1 MKILQINTCNF
12 GSTGKIMLSIQ
23 KTCCDSGHEAFVAY
37 AKSRSNLRG
46 KKLGDI
52 LIGSILSRNLHLL
65 LGNITGFNGCFSYFS
80 TLNFLRRVKKISPDV
95 IHLHNLHNGYI
106 NLPLLFKFIKKHN
119 IRTVWTLHDCWAFT
133 GHCPYFTLA
142 KCDKWKSGCYG
153 CPIYKEY
160 PASLFDNSK
169 FMYSLKKSWFTGVS
183 DLTIVTPSKWLG
195 DLVKQSFLGEYPVKV
210 INNGIDLSV
219 FKPTESDFRKRYNC
233 EDIFL
238 VLGVAFPWSK
248 RKGIDVFI
256 ELSKQLDSKYQIVLV
271 GTDDNIDKQLPQNII
286 SIHRTHNQ
294 AELAEI
300 YSACD
305 LFVNPTREE
314 NYPTVNMESIACG
327 TPVLTFNTGG
337 SGEIPDNTCGIVVSE
352 NTVEAVLEKITEI
365 FDSRPFIKADCLK
378 RAQSFAAEEKY
389 AEYIKLYRKNL
400 C

>member
-1 MKILQINTCNF
+1 M
-12 GSTGKIMLSIQ
+12 
-23 KTCCDSGHEAFVAY
+23 
-37 AKSRSNLRG
+37 
-46 KKLGDI
+46 
-52 LIGSILSRNLHLL
+52 
-65 LGNITGFNGCFSYFS
+65 
-80 TLNFLRRVKKISPDV
+80 
-95 IHLHNLHNGYI
+95 
-106 NLPLLFKFIKKHN
+106 
-119 IRTVWTLHDCWAFT
+119 
-133 GHCPYFTLA
+133 
-142 KCDKWKSGCYG
+142 
-153 CPIYKEY
+153 
-160 PASLFDNSK
+160 AS
-169 FMYSLKKSWFTGVS
+169 
-183 DLTIVTPSKWLG
+183 
-195 DLVKQSFLGEYPVKV
+195 
-210 INNGIDLSV
+210 
-219 FKPTESDFRKRYNC
+219 
-233 EDIFL
+233 
-238 VLGVAFPWSK
+238 PWSE

-305 LFVNPTREE
+305 LFVNPTKEE

>member
-23 KTCCDSGHEAFVAY
+23 KACRDNGHEAFVAY

-46 KKLGDI
+46 KKQGDI

-80 TLNFLRRVKKISPDV
+80 TLNFLRRVKKISPDI

-142 KCDKWKSGCYG
+142 QCEKWKSGCCG

-169 FMYSLKKSWFTGVS
+169 FMYSLKKKWFTGVS
-183 DLTIVTPSKWLG
+183 GLTIVTPSKWLG
-195 DLVKQSFLGEYPVKV
+195 DLVKQSFLGDYPIMV

-219 FKPTESDFRKRYNC
+219 FKPTESDFRKKYNC
-233 EDIFL
+233 EDKFL
-238 VLGVAFPWSK
+238 ILGVAFPWSK

-300 YSACD
+300 YSTCD

-337 SGEIPDNTCGIVVSE
+337 SGEIPNNTCGDVVSK
-352 NTVEAVLEKITEI
+352 NTVEAVFKKINDI
-365 FDSRPFIKADCLK
+365 FDNNPFTEANCLK

-389 AEYIKLYRKNL
+389 AEYIKLYRENL

>member
-23 KTCCDSGHEAFVAY
+23 KACRDNGHEAFVAY

-46 KKLGDI
+46 KKQGDI

-80 TLNFLRRVKKISPDV
+80 TLNFLRRVKKISPDI

-142 KCDKWKSGCYG
+142 QCEKWKSGCYG

-169 FMYSLKKSWFTGVS
+169 FMYSLKKKWFTGVS
-183 DLTIVTPSKWLG
+183 GLTIVTPSKWLG
-195 DLVKQSFLGEYPVKV
+195 DLVKQSFLGDYPIMV

-219 FKPTESDFRKRYNC
+219 FKPTESDFRKKYNC
-233 EDIFL
+233 EDKFL
-238 VLGVAFPWSK
+238 ILGVAFPWSK

-300 YSACD
+300 YSTCD

-337 SGEIPDNTCGIVVSE
+337 SGEIPNNTCGDVVSK
-352 NTVEAVLEKITEI
+352 NTVEAVFKKINDI
-365 FDSRPFIKADCLK
+365 FDNNPFTEANCLK

-389 AEYIKLYRKNL
+389 AEYIKLYRENL